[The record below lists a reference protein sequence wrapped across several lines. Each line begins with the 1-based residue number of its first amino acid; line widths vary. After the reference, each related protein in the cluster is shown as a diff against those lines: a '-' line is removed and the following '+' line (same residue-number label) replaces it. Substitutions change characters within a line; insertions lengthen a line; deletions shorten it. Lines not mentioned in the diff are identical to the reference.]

1 MACSSPGGEAVR
13 QTAVRRN
20 ELSIINPEFIMV
32 YRIAVTGKGGTGK
45 TTVAALSVLRLIAQ
59 GKGPV
64 LAVDADPNTC
74 LDAAL
79 GMTVAKTLGAV
90 REEARTL
97 AQQGLAAGMGKQ
109 QLLEM
114 KIAESLVEGDDI
126 DLIAMG
132 RSEGPGCYCYA
143 NSVLKTVMAELSGS
157 YPYMVLDNEA
167 GLENLS
173 RRLAPQVDMLIA
185 VSDPSRRGL
194 ETVHRLHAL
203 TGEMGIEY
211 RTLVLVVNRC
221 RGTEPPAY
229 AAEIARAAGADRLIA
244 LPDDEQVA
252 RAAEQGVDYRS
263 IPETNDV
270 VARLDSL
277 IATVPV
283 SHGEPSSVS
292 TGKQTNDS

>member
-1 MACSSPGGEAVR
+1 M
-13 QTAVRRN
+13 T
-20 ELSIINPEFIMV
+20 
-32 YRIAVTGKGGTGK
+32 YRIAITGKGGTGK
-45 TTVAALSVLRLIAQ
+45 TTVAALSILRLIARR
-59 GKGPV
+59 KTPV

-79 GMTVAKTLGAV
+79 GMNIVKTLGAV

-114 KIAESLVEGDDI
+114 KIAESLVEGDDV

-143 NSVLKTVMAELSGS
+143 NSVLKTVMAQLSGS

-173 RRLAPQVDMLIA
+173 RRLAPQVDLLVA

-194 ETVHRLHAL
+194 ETIGRLHAL
-203 TGEMGIEY
+203 AGEMGIEY
-211 RTLVLVVNRC
+211 RKLVLVVNRC

-229 AAEIARAAGADRLIA
+229 AAEIAQAAGAAELVA
-244 LPDDEQVA
+244 LPDNEELS
-252 RAAEQGVDYRS
+252 RAAEDGVDYRS
-263 IPETNDV
+263 IAETNDV
-270 VARLDSL
+270 VARIDALMS
-277 IATVPV
+277 AVPAPGRV
-283 SHGEPSSVS
+283 GDDAAMGGSE
-292 TGKQTNDS
+292 TKE